1 MLFVR
6 FYTFFESKIGIRT
19 SESLSFVQIYGYIAL
34 WLTNMEKPRTRTD
47 FEDSYTMK
55 LFCFQ
60 FINYYSSLVYIAFFK
75 VRNNTCIKIG
85 P

>member
-1 MLFVR
+1 
-6 FYTFFESKIGIRT
+6 
-19 SESLSFVQIYGYIAL
+19 
-34 WLTNMEKPRTRTD
+34 MEKPRTRTD

-75 VRNNTCIKIG
+75 VRNNTCTKIG
-85 P
+85 L

>member
-1 MLFVR
+1 MCLPP
-6 FYTFFESKIGIRT
+6 
-19 SESLSFVQIYGYIAL
+19 FVQIYGYIAL

-75 VRNNTCIKIG
+75 VWFLRRAEQDLVHKS
-85 P
+85 

>member
-1 MLFVR
+1 
-6 FYTFFESKIGIRT
+6 
-19 SESLSFVQIYGYIAL
+19 
-34 WLTNMEKPRTRTD
+34 MEKPRTRTD

-75 VRNNTCIKIG
+75 VCF
-85 P
+85 

>member
-1 MLFVR
+1 MSC
-6 FYTFFESKIGIRT
+6 FFDPEIGFRT
-19 SESLSFVQIYGYIAL
+19 SASPSVQIYGYIAL

-75 VRNNTCIKIG
+75 VCNY
-85 P
+85 